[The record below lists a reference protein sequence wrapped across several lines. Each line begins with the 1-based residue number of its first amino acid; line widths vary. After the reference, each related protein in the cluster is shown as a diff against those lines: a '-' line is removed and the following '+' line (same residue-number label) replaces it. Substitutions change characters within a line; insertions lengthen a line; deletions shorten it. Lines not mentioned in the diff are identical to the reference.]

1 MNDCQSFLR
10 IEGDTYLKPKQEAK
24 REALLHASLSLLIEK
39 GFQQTSVSDIVKRA
53 GLAQG
58 TFYLYF
64 PTKNDLVP
72 AIADHILQQLLA
84 RIQQASVE
92 MTKLPQKLRAV
103 IDVTFEMNAHYK
115 EVVLLCYSGLAYHH
129 SFPRWE
135 QIYEPY
141 YVWFKEQVQLAE
153 SAGEIKVDYHI
164 PYMVRMLIN
173 MVEVS
178 AETAQF
184 VDIPQGKTSDDIT
197 TIKDTLQHAM
207 ERALG
212 CTAAI

>member
-1 MNDCQSFLR
+1 M
-10 IEGDTYLKPKQEAK
+10 KPKQEVK
-24 REALLHASLSLLIEK
+24 REALLQASLSLIMEK

-72 AIADHILQQLLA
+72 AVADHILQQLLS
-84 RIQQASVE
+84 RIQKDTAGL
-92 MTKLPQKLRAV
+92 TKLSDKLHA
-103 IDVTFEMNAHYK
+103 IINATFEMNAVFK
-115 EVVLLCYSGLAYHH
+115 EVILLCYSGLAYHH

-135 QIYEPY
+135 EIYEPY
-141 YVWFKEQVQLAE
+141 YIWFREQVQQALDQ
-153 SAGEIKVDYHI
+153 GEIEVNYHI

-178 AETAQF
+178 AETAHF
-184 VDIPQGKTSDDIT
+184 VDIPQGKSEKDINI
-197 TIKDTLQHAM
+197 IKETLLQAM
-207 ERALG
+207 ERSLG
-212 CTAAI
+212 VIRTV

>member
-1 MNDCQSFLR
+1 M
-10 IEGDTYLKPKQEAK
+10 KPKQEAK
-24 REALLHASLSLLIEK
+24 REALLQASLSLIMEK
-39 GFQQTSVSDIVKRA
+39 GFQQTSVSDIVKHA

-72 AIADHILQQLLA
+72 AIADHILQQLLEQMKQSTA
-84 RIQQASVE
+84 N
-92 MTKLPQKLRAV
+92 MTRLQDKLRA
-103 IDVTFEMNAHYK
+103 IIEVTFEMTATYK
-115 EVVLLCYSGLAYHH
+115 EVILLCYSGLAYHH

-141 YVWFKEQVQLAE
+141 YVWFREQVQLAE
-153 SAGEIKVDYHI
+153 EQGEIIVQYDI

-178 AETAQF
+178 AETAHF
-184 VDIPQGKTSDDIT
+184 VDIPQGSSEDDLIR
-197 TIKDTLQHAM
+197 IKDTLQHAL
-207 ERALG
+207 ERSLG
-212 CTAAI
+212 VIA

>member
-1 MNDCQSFLR
+1 M
-10 IEGDTYLKPKQEAK
+10 KPKQEAK
-24 REALLHASLSLLIEK
+24 REALLQASLSLIMEK
-39 GFQQTSVSDIVKRA
+39 GFQQTSVSDIVKHA

-72 AIADHILQQLLA
+72 AIADHILQQLLEQMKQSTA
-84 RIQQASVE
+84 N
-92 MTKLPQKLRAV
+92 MTRLQDKLRA
-103 IDVTFEMNAHYK
+103 IIELTFEMTATYK
-115 EVVLLCYSGLAYHH
+115 EVILLCYSGLAYHH

-141 YVWFKEQVQLAE
+141 YVWFREQVQLAE
-153 SAGEIKVDYHI
+153 EQGEIIVQYNI

-178 AETAQF
+178 AETAHF
-184 VDIPQGKTSDDIT
+184 VDIPQGSSEDDLIR
-197 TIKDTLQHAM
+197 IKDTLQHAL
-207 ERALG
+207 ERSLG
-212 CTAAI
+212 VIA

>member
-1 MNDCQSFLR
+1 M
-10 IEGDTYLKPKQEAK
+10 KPKQEAK
-24 REALLHASLSLLIEK
+24 REALLQASLSLIMEK
-39 GFQQTSVSDIVKRA
+39 GFQQTSVSDIVKHA

-72 AIADHILQQLLA
+72 AIADHILQQLLEQMKQSTA
-84 RIQQASVE
+84 T
-92 MTKLPQKLRAV
+92 MTRLQDKLRAI
-103 IDVTFEMNAHYK
+103 IDVTFKMTSTYK
-115 EVVLLCYSGLAYHH
+115 EVILLCYSGLAYHH

-141 YVWFKEQVQLAE
+141 YVWFREQVQLAE
-153 SAGEIKVDYHI
+153 EQGEILVQYDI

-178 AETAQF
+178 AETAHF
-184 VDIPQGKTSDDIT
+184 VDIPQGSSEADI
-197 TIKDTLQHAM
+197 IRLKDTLQHAL
-207 ERALG
+207 ERSLG
-212 CTAAI
+212 VIT